1 VNITLT
7 PEQAEIIQQK
17 LRSGRYKSIDDLL
30 TQAFQL
36 LDDWDEDS
44 LIEDPDWIESTR
56 QKVDEAIL
64 SLEANGGSDGET
76 VVNQMLDKFRQ
87 ARESQK

>member
-17 LRSGRYKSIDDLL
+17 LRSGRYKSIDDIL

-36 LDDWDEDS
+36 LEDWDEDS

-64 SLEANGGSDGET
+64 SLEANGGSDGEM

-87 ARESQK
+87 ARESQQ

>member
-17 LRSGRYKSIDDLL
+17 LQSGRYKSVDDLL
-30 TQAFQL
+30 AQAFQL
-36 LDDWDEDS
+36 LDDWDEHS
-44 LIEDPDWIESTR
+44 LIEDPEWIESTR

-64 SLEANGGSDGET
+64 SLEANGGTDGET

-87 ARESQK
+87 ARESQQ